1 MKTVVEFLQSL
12 LIPDPIAP
20 EIIRAK
26 AYEMWKAQG
35 GGEINPEANWQ
46 AAIDRLQLASKLSRR
61 NFILELIQ
69 LIITSLST
77 TATIFGGL
85 ILFLNFS
92 QGENRLIISILN
104 HV

>member
-46 AAIDRLQLASKLSRR
+46 AAILQGRRYANEQLQLASKLSRR
-61 NFILELIQ
+61 NG
-69 LIITSLST
+69 SP
-77 TATIFGGL
+77 AYMG
-85 ILFLNFS
+85 
-92 QGENRLIISILN
+92 
-104 HV
+104 